1 MSFSH
6 FLDLNSVVLHV
17 VMDPSSQQSGNME
30 EVKIFD
36 PSILPQCLDQIGN
49 ALGGIVLL
57 LV

>member
-1 MSFSH
+1 MSLSH
-6 FLDLNSVVLHV
+6 FLHLNSVVLHV
-17 VMDPSSQQSGNME
+17 DMDPSSQHSGNME

-49 ALGGIVLL
+49 VVGVAVLL